1 MAILPGIATLSIGN
15 DAESAVAMSRPP
27 SRFEQIVGDT
37 EAFRLMLEGA
47 LRDASSPCLVWLPD
61 AGQFLSGREYHAA
74 LGAFFGLVFGHPEG
88 ERRYRAQ
95 AAAITGR
102 LEESGADSLVF
113 ACEVTGLKVVAVP
126 VRVAETLAAVL
137 FCCAMRPTDPDD
149 DRRFRD
155 AVRGLEEAFGLAA
168 GQLHQYAAH
177 LPDDADPG
185 VERAV
190 ARARRVIAAL
200 TRLCADRLALQQAQ
214 QQDRW
219 RLKAIGALQVANQ
232 HLNDLSISWDA
243 FWRATARLLEDLS
256 PIIGAVCGLVLVPG
270 RGTRRD
276 MHIATA
282 VCGLPSEQFAGRLYR
297 LDDALLGVIARAE
310 HFHILHTPNDDLAQG
325 PVRRSIIEQVPEVG
339 ARLGREVLIPMFFE
353 DQRNGLVVFFL
364 SNDPA
369 PDSDVLVIDSSTGD
383 SILAQSGSLI
393 GAAFNNRQFVQRRHQ
408 QHKFKRAWLETV
420 THQFVAP
427 LSAVQGHAELLTN
440 RLARWEN
447 KNPKLFANW
456 PERHIEQFW
465 NSLTAIERTAQYASR
480 LAYNFSRV
488 VYQDK
493 ELGGD
498 LELTVAD
505 DLTGELI
512 QIARDFQGSARE
524 NRILKVEVDTP
535 SVAPLNG
542 RVAIITSDD
551 LFRQAI
557 GNLVDNAVKYSFE
570 NTAII
575 LRGRL
580 EKDWGVIEVIN
591 EGIRLAPGEE
601 TRIFE
606 YEYRTPE
613 ARATYAPGTGIGLSV
628 ARDIIVQHGGTLT
641 ARPSVPVRK
650 LGDRQSWLTTFTIR
664 LPLIDSDGS

>member
-1 MAILPGIATLSIGN
+1 MA
-15 DAESAVAMSRPP
+15 RPP
-27 SRFEQIVGDT
+27 ALFEQIVGDT
-37 EAFRLMLEGA
+37 EAFRLMLDGA
-47 LRDASSPCLVWLPD
+47 LKDCASPYLVWLPD
-61 AGQFLSGREYHAA
+61 AGFLSGREYHAA
-74 LGAFFGLVFGHPEG
+74 LGAFFGLLFGHPHG
-88 ERRYRAQ
+88 ERLYRAQ
-95 AAAITGR
+95 AEAIAYH
-102 LEESGADSLVF
+102 LDESRAGSLVF
-113 ACEVTGLKVVAVP
+113 TCEVTGLRTVAVP
-126 VRVAETLAAVL
+126 LRVADTLAAVV
-137 FCCAMRPTDPDD
+137 FCCIARPTDPDEQ
-149 DRRFRD
+149 RQFKA
-155 AVRGLEEAFGLAA
+155 AVGQLEGTLGLAA
-168 GQLHQYAAH
+168 GQLVQYTAR
-177 LPDDADPG
+177 LPDAADPALDKTI
-185 VERAV
+185 ERV
-190 ARARRVIAAL
+190 QRVIAAL
-200 TRLCADRLALQQAQ
+200 SRLGADRLALQQAQ
-214 QQDRW
+214 QQEHW
-219 RLKAIGALQVANQ
+219 RMQAIRALQVANQ
-232 HLNDLSISWDA
+232 QLNDLSISWDA
-243 FWRATARLLEDLS
+243 FWRATARLLADLA

-270 RGTRRD
+270 RGARRD

-282 VCGLPSEQFAGRLYR
+282 VCGLPSEQFTGRLYR

-310 HFHILHTPNDDLAQG
+310 NFHILHTPNDDLAHG
-325 PVRRSIIEQVPEVG
+325 PVRRSIVEQMPEIG
-339 ARLGREVLIPMFFE
+339 AQLGHEVLIPMFFE

-364 SNDPA
+364 NSEPA
-369 PDSDVLVIDSSTGD
+369 PASDVLVIDSSTGD

-493 ELGGD
+493 ELGGEV
-498 LELTVAD
+498 ELSVAA

-524 NRILKVEVDTP
+524 HRILKVEVDTP
-535 SVAPLNG
+535 SVSPLNG
-542 RVAIITSDD
+542 KVAIITTDD

-580 EKDWGVIEVIN
+580 EKDWGVIEVVN

-650 LGDRQSWLTTFTIR
+650 LDDRQSWLTTFTIR
-664 LPLIDSDGS
+664 LPLLDSDGS